1 MPTRLP
7 CMRAGTLAPPP
18 PARRRLP
25 SGSRLPYV
33 AAMDPAGEDAR
44 EILLTLYRENSG
56 QARHYEQQR
65 QAIASAGCL
74 AAAIVLG
81 LLATREAPL
90 AGLALLPAL
99 LLIGV
104 GATGFVASLTRHE
117 RARLH
122 VERVHAVR
130 REISRRFP
138 VDIQALY
145 DEAKRTHGKRYPRLS
160 ESTGRTHWTY
170 QALHAGIAGLGVLLA
185 ALVLGGGR

>member
-1 MPTRLP
+1 MPVDGAGRPGRLP
-7 CMRAGTLAPPP
+7 P
-18 PARRRLP
+18 
-25 SGSRLPYV
+25 GSPLPYV
-33 AAMDPAGEDAR
+33 ARMDQAGEDSR

-65 QAIASAGCL
+65 QAIAAAGSL
-74 AAAIVLG
+74 VAAIVLG
-81 LLATREAPL
+81 LLATRGAP
-90 AGLALLPAL
+90 AGSSGFVLLPAL
-99 LLIGV
+99 LLLGV
-104 GATGFVASLTRHE
+104 GVTGFVASLTRHE

-145 DEAKRTHGKRYPRLS
+145 DEAKHTHAKRYPRMS
-160 ESTGRTHWTY
+160 EQTGRTHWTY

-185 ALVLGGGR
+185 LLALGGPA

>member
-1 MPTRLP
+1 MDQ
-7 CMRAGTLAPPP
+7 AGA
-18 PARRRLP
+18 
-25 SGSRLPYV
+25 
-33 AAMDPAGEDAR
+33 DAR

-65 QAIASAGCL
+65 QAIAAAGAL
-74 AAAIVLG
+74 VAGVVLG
-81 LLATREAPL
+81 LLAARERPVGHDAIV
-90 AGLALLPAL
+90 LLQGL
-99 LLIGV
+99 LLAVV

-145 DEAKRTHGKRYPRLS
+145 DEAKRTHAKRYPRMS
-160 ESTGRTHWTY
+160 ERTGRVHWVY
-170 QALHAGIAGLGVLLA
+170 QALHASIAALGA
-185 ALVLGGGR
+185 ALVILCLGGIA

>member
-1 MPTRLP
+1 
-7 CMRAGTLAPPP
+7 
-18 PARRRLP
+18 
-25 SGSRLPYV
+25 
-33 AAMDPAGEDAR
+33 MDQAGEDAR

-56 QARHYEQQR
+56 QARHYEEQR
-65 QAIASAGCL
+65 QAIAAAGTL
-74 AAAIVLG
+74 VAAVVLG

-90 AGLALLPAL
+90 APAWLALLPAF

-130 REISRRFP
+130 RELSRRFP

-145 DEAKRTHGKRYPRLS
+145 DEAKHTHAKRYPRLS
-160 ESTGRTHWTY
+160 EQTGRTHWTY

-185 ALVLGGGR
+185 LLVLGGAA

>member
-1 MPTRLP
+1 
-7 CMRAGTLAPPP
+7 
-18 PARRRLP
+18 
-25 SGSRLPYV
+25 
-33 AAMDPAGEDAR
+33 MDQAGEDAR
-44 EILLTLYRENSG
+44 EILITLYRENSG

-65 QAIASAGCL
+65 QAIAASGVLVAG
-74 AAAIVLG
+74 IVLG
-81 LLATREAPL
+81 LLSTRSVPL
-90 AGLALLPAL
+90 GGDWLALLAAL
-99 LLIGV
+99 FLVGV

-145 DEAKRTHGKRYPRLS
+145 DEAKRTHGKRYPRMS
-160 ESTGRTHWTY
+160 EQTGRTHWIY

-185 ALVLGGGR
+185 LGVVT

>member
-1 MPTRLP
+1 
-7 CMRAGTLAPPP
+7 
-18 PARRRLP
+18 
-25 SGSRLPYV
+25 
-33 AAMDPAGEDAR
+33 MDPAGEDAR

-65 QAIASAGCL
+65 QAIAGAGCL
-74 AAAIVLG
+74 VAAIVLG

-99 LLIGV
+99 LLVGV

-145 DEAKRTHGKRYPRLS
+145 DEARRTHAKRYPRMS
-160 ESTGRTHWTY
+160 ERTGRVHWAY
-170 QALHAGIAGLGVLLA
+170 QALHASIAGVGVALA
-185 ALVLGGGR
+185 LLVLAGAA

>member
-1 MPTRLP
+1 
-7 CMRAGTLAPPP
+7 
-18 PARRRLP
+18 
-25 SGSRLPYV
+25 
-33 AAMDPAGEDAR
+33 MDPSGEDAR

-65 QAIASAGCL
+65 QALASAGAL
-74 AAAIVLG
+74 VAAVVLG
-81 LLATREAPL
+81 LLAARPAAPVADWVGVL
-90 AGLALLPAL
+90 AAA

-138 VDIQALY
+138 VDVQALY
-145 DEAKRTHGKRYPRLS
+145 DEAKRTHARRYPRLS
-160 ESTGRTHWTY
+160 EATGRTHWTY

-185 ALVLGGGR
+185 LVVVLA

>member
-1 MPTRLP
+1 
-7 CMRAGTLAPPP
+7 
-18 PARRRLP
+18 
-25 SGSRLPYV
+25 
-33 AAMDPAGEDAR
+33 MDQAGEDAR

-65 QAIASAGCL
+65 QAIAAAGAL
-74 AAAIVLG
+74 VAGVVLG
-81 LLATREAPL
+81 LLAARERPVGHDPIVML
-90 AGLALLPAL
+90 QGL
-99 LLIGV
+99 LLAVV

-145 DEAKRTHGKRYPRLS
+145 DEARRTHAKRYPRMS
-160 ESTGRTHWTY
+160 ERTGRVHWAY
-170 QALHAGIAGLGVLLA
+170 QALHASIAGLGVALA
-185 ALVLGGGR
+185 LLVLAGAA

>member
-1 MPTRLP
+1 
-7 CMRAGTLAPPP
+7 
-18 PARRRLP
+18 
-25 SGSRLPYV
+25 
-33 AAMDPAGEDAR
+33 MDPAGEDAR

-65 QAIASAGCL
+65 QTIAAAGCL
-74 AAAIVLG
+74 VAAIVLG

-99 LLIGV
+99 LLVGV

-185 ALVLGGGR
+185 ALVLGGVR

>member
-1 MPTRLP
+1 
-7 CMRAGTLAPPP
+7 
-18 PARRRLP
+18 
-25 SGSRLPYV
+25 
-33 AAMDPAGEDAR
+33 MDPAGEDAR

-65 QAIASAGCL
+65 QAIAAGGCL
-74 AAAIVLG
+74 VAAIVLG

-99 LLIGV
+99 LLVGV

-138 VDIQALY
+138 VDIQSLY
-145 DEAKRTHGKRYPRLS
+145 DEAKRTHGKRFPRLS

-170 QALHAGIAGLGVLLA
+170 QALHLGIAGLGVLLA
-185 ALVLGGGR
+185 ALVLGGVR

>member
-1 MPTRLP
+1 
-7 CMRAGTLAPPP
+7 
-18 PARRRLP
+18 
-25 SGSRLPYV
+25 
-33 AAMDPAGEDAR
+33 MDPAGEDAR

-65 QAIASAGCL
+65 QAIAGAGCL
-74 AAAIVLG
+74 VAAIVLG

-99 LLIGV
+99 LLVGV

-138 VDIQALY
+138 VDVQALY
-145 DEAKRTHGKRYPRLS
+145 DEAKHTHARRYPRLS
-160 ESTGRTHWTY
+160 EQTGRTHWTY
-170 QALHAGIAGLGVLLA
+170 QALHAGITGLGVLLA
-185 ALVLGGGR
+185 ALVLGGVR

>member
-1 MPTRLP
+1 
-7 CMRAGTLAPPP
+7 
-18 PARRRLP
+18 
-25 SGSRLPYV
+25 
-33 AAMDPAGEDAR
+33 MDQAGEDAR

-65 QAIASAGCL
+65 QAIAAAGSL
-74 AAAIVLG
+74 VAGIVLG
-81 LLATREAPL
+81 LLATRSMPL
-90 AGLALLPAL
+90 AYDWLALLAAL
-99 LLIGV
+99 LLVGV

-145 DEAKRTHGKRYPRLS
+145 DEAKHTHAKRYSRLS
-160 ESTGRTHWTY
+160 ELTGRTHWTY

-185 ALVLGGGR
+185 LLVLGGVA